1 MKVIETIADLSSFN
15 DRQREA
21 ILSEEKRLLVLAGA
35 GSGKTKTL
43 IQKIIYLIEEKN
55 VKPSNIVA
63 ITFTKN
69 AANEMLDR
77 LITYADTTNE
87 YDSFIKDKKNK
98 KADKDLKRQEFARKI
113 GWINNLT
120 VRTFHSL
127 CYTIMKTYG
136 VNEFDNR
143 FRIINDI
150 RDTDDI
156 FGSIMAPESDYDV
169 MHKVLISCC
178 ESKDYILSLKRYILD
193 YFVDKIHI
201 QNHNKPAREYGGKF
215 YTTLNGTKVRSKSER
230 DIADWLYRHNIP
242 FVYEP
247 KINISDFEFRP
258 DFFIPTANLYIE
270 HVSDISYNTK
280 DKELQFEKGNIHYV
294 KTFESMNQDSTL
306 FNLALDRIIK
316 GKLSADYA
324 PGTALS
330 YEEEFKTYQR
340 EMKEF
345 ILMVLRTVDM
355 VKVENHAFDYLHD
368 IARKDQHERV
378 RLFYDLAEPLYNGYC
393 KYCTNKSYID
403 FNDMIIKSLDI
414 FKNQKDVAQ
423 TLKERFKYIL
433 VDEFQDVNSL
443 QVDLLKEMLS
453 DNTSLFCVGD
463 DWQSIYGFRGSEVDY
478 IVNFQKHF
486 ENAKVIKLDFNY
498 RSNDQ
503 IVSASNEVI
512 KNNRF
517 KLDKDIRS
525 VKKTSTKITVF
536 NYNDEREGAEFV
548 VEEVKKLIKQG
559 VAPDD
564 ILLLYRRTRMLK
576 SYSDLLR
583 DEKLYILQRTI
594 HASKGLEAKAVFI
607 IGLFDGHGGFPDV
620 WLNDRI
626 FQIIRKTQIDL
637 LLEEERRLFYVA
649 LTRAKDNLYLL
660 AEKGNNSMFV
670 NEIPEKY
677 KTSYKISGEP
687 IINRM
692 FLCKHCESKVE
703 EYFKFCPH
711 CGAGINN
718 NVELNN

>member
-1 MKVIETIADLSSFN
+1 MKVIETISDLSDFN

-21 ILSEEKRLLVLAGA
+21 ILSDEKRLLVLAGA

-43 IQKIIYLIEEKN
+43 IQKIIYLIEEKK

-77 LITYADTTNE
+77 LIAYADSTGE

-98 KADKDLKRQEFARKI
+98 RADKDNKRQEFAKKI

-127 CYTIMKTYG
+127 CYTVLKNYG
-136 VNEFDNR
+136 VNEFDNK
-143 FRIINDI
+143 FRILNDI
-150 RDTDDI
+150 RDTEDA
-156 FGSIMAPESDYDV
+156 FGGINAPESDYDV

-178 ESKDYILSLKRYILD
+178 ESKDYILNLKRYILD

-201 QNHNKPAREYGGKF
+201 ENHHKPAREYGGKF

-247 KINISDFEFRP
+247 VINISDFDFHP
-258 DFFIPTANLYIE
+258 DFFIPLANLYIE
-270 HVSDISYNTK
+270 HVSDISYKTS

-294 KTFESMNQDSTL
+294 KTFESMSQDSTL
-306 FNLALDRIIK
+306 FNLALERIIR
-316 GKLSADYA
+316 GKLSSDYT

-330 YEEEFKTYQR
+330 YEEEFKTYKR

-345 ILMVLRTVDM
+345 IYQVLRAVDM

-368 IARKDQHERV
+368 LARKDQHERV
-378 RLFYDLAEPLYNGYC
+378 RLFYDIAEPLYNGYC
-393 KYCTNKSYID
+393 KYCINKSYID
-403 FNDMIIKSLDI
+403 FNDMIIKALDI
-414 FKNQKDVAQ
+414 FKNQEDVAR

-443 QVDLLKEMLS
+443 QVDLLKEMLT
-453 DNTSLFCVGD
+453 DDTSLFCVGD
-463 DWQSIYGFRGSEVDY
+463 DWQSIYGFRGSEVEY

-486 ENAKVIKLDFNY
+486 PGAKVVKLDYNY

-503 IVSASNEVI
+503 IVAASNEVI

-517 KLDKDIRS
+517 KLDKEIRS

-536 NYNDEREGAEFV
+536 DYNTVKEGAEFV
-548 VEEVKKLIKQG
+548 AQEVKKLVKDG
-559 VAPDD
+559 VTPDD
-564 ILLLYRRTRMLK
+564 ILLLYRRTRMLQE
-576 SYSDLLR
+576 YSDILNAER
-583 DEKLYILQRTI
+583 LYIMQKTI

-607 IGLFDGHGGFPDV
+607 IGLYDGHGGFPDI

-626 FQIIRKTQIDL
+626 FQVIKKTQMDL

-660 AEKGNNSMFV
+660 AEKGNNSMFI
-670 NEIPEKY
+670 NEIPEAY
-677 KTSYKISGEP
+677 KTSYKIAGEP
-687 IINRM
+687 VINRI
-692 FLCKHCESKVE
+692 FLCENCATKVE
-703 EYFKFCPH
+703 QHFIYCPQ
-711 CGAGINN
+711 CGVGIHDDVKIDN
-718 NVELNN
+718 